1 MNDRDTHD
9 LLIELTGSVQLQA
22 SMFHSLLE
30 FLDDRG
36 LLAEREHAVLFDT
49 AEFHIELAPDS
60 PSRRFALK
68 ILEEWRQE
76 GLLRGAK
83 RK

>member
-1 MNDRDTHD
+1 MSDQDTRDT
-9 LLIELTGSVQLQA
+9 LIEIVGSLQLQTA
-22 SMFHSLLE
+22 MFHSLLE

-36 LLAEREHAVLFDT
+36 LLANREHDVLFDT

-60 PSRRFALK
+60 PSRKFALQ
-68 ILEEWRQE
+68 ILAEWRKE
-76 GLLRGAK
+76 GLLRGAT

>member
-1 MNDRDTHD
+1 MNDPVTRD
-9 LLIELTGSVQLQA
+9 LLIELAGSVQLQA

-36 LLAEREHAVLFDT
+36 LLADREHAVLFDT
-49 AEFHIELAPDS
+49 AEFQLELAPDK

-68 ILEEWRQE
+68 LLEEWRQE
-76 GLLRGAK
+76 GLLRGPK

>member
-1 MNDRDTHD
+1 MKDCDTRD
-9 LLIELTGSVQLQA
+9 LLIELAGSVQLQA

-49 AEFHIELAPDS
+49 AEFHIELAPDT
-60 PSRRFALK
+60 PSRRFALRL
-68 ILEEWRQE
+68 LEEWREE
-76 GLLRGAK
+76 GLLRGPK
-83 RK
+83 GK

>member
-1 MNDRDTHD
+1 MNDCDTPD
-9 LLIELTGSVQLQA
+9 LLIELTGAVQLQV

-49 AEFHIELAPDS
+49 AEFHIELGPDS

-68 ILEEWRQE
+68 LLEEWRQE
-76 GLLRGAK
+76 GLLRGPK
-83 RK
+83 QK

>member
-1 MNDRDTHD
+1 MSDQDTPD
-9 LLIELTGSVQLQA
+9 LLIELAGSIQLQA

-36 LLAEREHAVLFDT
+36 ILAEREHAILFDT
-49 AEFHIELAPDS
+49 AEFHIELTPDS

-68 ILEEWRQE
+68 VLEEWRRE
-76 GLLRGAK
+76 GLLRGVK
-83 RK
+83 RT

>member
-1 MNDRDTHD
+1 MNDHDARD
-9 LLIELTGSVQLQA
+9 LLIEFTGSLQLQA
-22 SMFHSLLE
+22 AMFHSLLE

-36 LLAEREHAVLFDT
+36 LLAAREHDVLFDT
-49 AEFHIELAPDS
+49 AEFHIELTPDS